1 MNIASFKIRISFPE
15 EKIKEPIIYK
25 IGHEFKVVT
34 NIRRADVRE
43 KTGWVELEL
52 TGDAAEIDKA
62 VASLKTKG
70 VKVEPIER
78 NIIE

>member
-1 MNIASFKIRISFPE
+1 MASFKIGISFPE

>member
-1 MNIASFKIRISFPE
+1 MARFKVRLSFPE
-15 EKIKEPIIYK
+15 DKIKEPIIYQ

-52 TGDAAEIDKA
+52 TGDATEIERA
-62 VASLKTKG
+62 VESLKVKG

>member
-1 MNIASFKIRISFPE
+1 MAHFKIRISFPE
-15 EKIKEPIIYK
+15 DKIKEPLIYQ

-52 TGDAAEIDKA
+52 TGEAAEIEKA
-62 VASLKTKG
+62 VESLKAKG